1 MDMKAKVDAAR
12 TETDVAKRKAL
23 YDEITQ
29 KAYDLNYLAP
39 LLNAQDIYGISER
52 VEWQPRV
59 DAKLIVKEMKVNE

>member
-1 MDMKAKVDAAR
+1 MTRSRRRPM
-12 TETDVAKRKAL
+12 T
-23 YDEITQ
+23 
-29 KAYDLNYLAP
+29 LNYLAP